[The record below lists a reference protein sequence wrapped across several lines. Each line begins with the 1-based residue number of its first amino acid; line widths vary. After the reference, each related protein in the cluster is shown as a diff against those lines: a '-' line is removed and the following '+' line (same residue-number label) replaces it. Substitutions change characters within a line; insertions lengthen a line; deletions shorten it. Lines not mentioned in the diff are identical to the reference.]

1 MIQILKKIRNFLN
14 YILTVHFNM
23 SQPTN
28 NTGITRRRPIRT
40 NNALTIQG
48 KMFME
53 NYARL
58 ISNNRSRAI
67 NKQLVLKYHKLA
79 RDIDLSIQPMTRSQM
94 RQISL
99 YYSSHAHQND
109 LILHALQTL
118 INNGTINYEQ
128 DLIALRTSRT
138 QL

>member
-1 MIQILKKIRNFLN
+1 MP
-14 YILTVHFNM
+14 
-23 SQPTN
+23 QPTN
-28 NTGITRRRPIRT
+28 NTGITGRRPIRT
-40 NNALTIQG
+40 NNVLTIQG
-48 KMFME
+48 RMFME

-79 RDIDLSIQPMTRSQM
+79 RDIDSSIQPLTRNQM

-99 YYSSHAHQND
+99 YYSSHAHQRY

-128 DLIALRTSRT
+128 DLNALRIART
-138 QL
+138 QH